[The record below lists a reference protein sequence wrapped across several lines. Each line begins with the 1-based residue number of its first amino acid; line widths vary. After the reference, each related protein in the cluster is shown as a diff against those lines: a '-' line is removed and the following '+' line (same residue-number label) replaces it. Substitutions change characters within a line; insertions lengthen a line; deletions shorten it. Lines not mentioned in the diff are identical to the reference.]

1 MASRTV
7 TPEQLA
13 ESLQKILAE
22 YADDVDQASA
32 ECIREVAKAGR
43 KSLKANSPKK
53 SGDYAKGWSFNVEKH
68 RLYTV
73 ATLYNQTPGLPH
85 LLEFGHVSRNG
96 TGRSYGSV
104 KALPHIGSVEQQ
116 IIQEYTQKLTRELS
130 DL

>member
-13 ESLQKILAE
+13 DRIQQVLAK
-22 YADDVDQASA
+22 YQNDVDLTTA
-32 ECIREVAKAGR
+32 EVVKDVAKEGR
-43 KSLKANSPKK
+43 RALKANSPKK
-53 SGDYAKGWSFNVEKH
+53 KGKYASKWAFQVEKH

-73 ATLYNQTPGLPH
+73 ATIYNAQPGLPH

-96 TGRSYGSV
+96 TGRTYGFV
-104 KALPHIGSVEQQ
+104 GARPHIASVEQSV
-116 IIQEYTQKLTRELS
+116 IQEYTQKLTRELS

>member
-13 ESLQKILAE
+13 ASLQKILEE
-22 YADDVDQASA
+22 YGDDVERASE

-43 KSLKANSPKK
+43 KALRSNSPKK
-53 SGDYAKGWSFNVEKH
+53 KGDYAKGWSFEMDKQ

-73 ATLYNQTPGLPH
+73 ATLYNKKPGLPH
-85 LLEFGHVSRNG
+85 LLEFGHVTRNG

>member
-13 ESLQKILAE
+13 ASLQKILEE
-22 YADDVDQASA
+22 YGDDVERASE
-32 ECIREVAKAGR
+32 ECVREVAKTGR
-43 KSLKANSPKK
+43 NALRSNSPKK
-53 SGDYAKGWSFNVEKH
+53 KGKYASKWAFQVEKH

-73 ATLYNQTPGLPH
+73 ATIYNAQPGLPH

-96 TGRSYGSV
+96 TGRTYGFV
-104 KALPHIGSVEQQ
+104 GARPHIASVEQSV
-116 IIQEYTQKLTRELS
+116 IQEYTQKLTRELS